1 MLRASPYG
9 CAKGPGRPPG
19 FLSHSNSC
27 NFQRQ
32 GSLHSRPTTS
42 GTWGPWKTQYDQ
54 SCVRLCAW
62 AHTWVYLH
70 VLITLVCWENGGFSN
85 WDCFLSPSS
94 HPHLWS
100 WLSSPPSWERRG
112 EKQMMQRIDNRKLQS
127 KRYELSRDGTQLNP
141 FDTDQKHTASLSS
154 SLSLPL
160 VTRADLGLKSCWLHL
175 PKERSL
181 LKLRINHRQWFF
193 LGHICSAQMWK

>member
-1 MLRASPYG
+1 MPKVQGGHQASCHTPTPVISKDRAACTQDPPLLEPG
-9 CAKGPGRPPG
+9 AHEKPNMINPVCA
-19 FLSHSNSC
+19 
-27 NFQRQ
+27 
-32 GSLHSRPTTS
+32 
-42 GTWGPWKTQYDQ
+42 
-54 SCVRLCAW
+54 CVRG
-62 AHTWVYLH
+62 HTWVYLH

-100 WLSSPPSWERRG
+100 WLSSPHSWERRG

-141 FDTDQKHTASLSS
+141 FDRDQKHTASLSS